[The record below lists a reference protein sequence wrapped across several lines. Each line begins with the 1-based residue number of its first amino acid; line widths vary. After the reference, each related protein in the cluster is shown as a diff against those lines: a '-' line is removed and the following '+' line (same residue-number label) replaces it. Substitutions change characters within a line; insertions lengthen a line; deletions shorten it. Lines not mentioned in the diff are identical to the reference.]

1 MSEQIY
7 YTPEEEMRPHMEQAV
22 APAVL
27 LAAALGLGAV
37 VALLV
42 AHNHEQQKKRHSF
55 SGMVEDRLD
64 QGRDTIKRLEKEYS
78 NLRKKVEEVLEK
90 V

>member
-1 MSEQIY
+1 MNDQTYYNQEEQ
-7 YTPEEEMRPHMEQAV
+7 MRVQMEQAV
-22 APAVL
+22 GPAVL

-37 VALLV
+37 VALLI
-42 AHNHEQQKKRHSF
+42 AHNNEQKKRHGL

-64 QGRDTIKRLEKEYS
+64 QGKDAIKRLEKEYS